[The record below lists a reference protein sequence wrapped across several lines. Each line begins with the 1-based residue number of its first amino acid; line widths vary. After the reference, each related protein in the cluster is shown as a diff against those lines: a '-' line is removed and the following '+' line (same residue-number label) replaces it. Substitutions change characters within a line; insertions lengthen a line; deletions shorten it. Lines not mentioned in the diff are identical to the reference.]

1 MKRMMAAFALS
12 AATALTAACG
22 RDGETASTPAP
33 AAGVGTLATAPSAGS
48 ADVPAAPGAPAFAVL
63 YPGATLDEPALSAS
77 GPAGPGG
84 LVTYTTE
91 AEPAAVI
98 TFYEDRAAASGLLP
112 VMAMNQGDARAYGAA
127 DADGGASLQVVA
139 SPTET
144 GTTSVQLTWVAGA

>member
-1 MKRMMAAFALS
+1 MKRIMAALALS

-22 RDGETASTPAP
+22 RDGETGASIAPEERGGTTTPAP
-33 AAGVGTLATAPSAGS
+33 FSSTAG
-48 ADVPAAPGAPAFAVL
+48 VPAAPGAPAFAVL
-63 YPGATLDEPALSAS
+63 YPGASLDDPALSAS

-91 AEPAAVI
+91 ADPAAVI
-98 TFYEDRAAASGLLP
+98 AFYEDRAAAAGLLP

-127 DADGGASLQVVA
+127 DPDGDVTLQVVA
-139 SPTET
+139 SLTEA

>member
-1 MKRMMAAFALS
+1 
-12 AATALTAACG
+12 AATASG
-22 RDGETASTPAP
+22 PG
-33 AAGVGTLATAPSAGS
+33 SAG
-48 ADVPAAPGAPAFAVL
+48 VPAAPGAPAFAVL

-91 AEPAAVI
+91 ADPAAVI
-98 TFYEDRAAASGLLP
+98 TFYEDRAAAAGLLP

-127 DADGGASLQVVA
+127 DADGGVSLQVVA

-144 GTTSVQLTWVAGA
+144 GATSVQLTWVAGA